1 MNYKITLSK
10 NTDEEVEIQIN
21 LTSYVLTSQQTVID
35 IDTDSTVID
44 ISRHDNSLYQTSN
57 LVHTTYVIVEQI
69 LIDNFWIIGDKN
81 HWSKTIY
88 EQTYRDHLAD
98 KPVTWEIGKDLYNN
112 VLFFNG
118 SLIYCITK
126 PIRGMFFK

>member
-88 EQTYRDHLAD
+88 EQAYRDHLAD
-98 KPVTWEIGKDLYNN
+98 KPVTWELGKDLYNN

>member
-21 LTSYVLTSQQTVID
+21 LTPYVLTSQQTVID

-98 KPVTWEIGKDLYNN
+98 KSVTWELGKDLYNN

>member
-21 LTSYVLTSQQTVID
+21 LTSHILTAQQTVID
-35 IDTDSTVID
+35 IDTDSTVIN
-44 ISRHDNSLYQTSN
+44 ISRHDNSLYQTFN

-69 LIDNFWIIGDKN
+69 LIDNFWIIGDNN

-98 KPVTWEIGKDLYNN
+98 KPVTWELSKDLYNN

-118 SLIYCITK
+118 SIVYHITK